1 MALPVTGSHEF
12 RGRISDAEPSEFRRS
27 ARADDGEAFRR
38 AMETM
43 RRGMELAMADRFL
56 SLGVSLDGRES
67 EALETLPGLLPEGA
81 GAGGLDSLRTNM
93 LLTMTGL
100 GGVAGASRRARPA
113 AAVAG
118 TEGAAG
124 LSDDDGLLTVLGE
137 LSKTFESGDRGPGT
151 IGYDARGGTSYG
163 SFQISSRQGSMDRF
177 IEFLDTRAPRLAR
190 RLHAAGPSDT
200 GGTEGRMPRTWR
212 RLAAEDPEGFE
223 SLQREFVSESHY
235 KPALARVLDMT
246 GLTEADLPPALK
258 EVVFSTAVQHGPSG
272 AAAIFRRALNKLEEL
287 GPEAFP
293 RLIET
298 VYSLRA
304 RRFGGS
310 TAHIRAAVATRLEN
324 ERDMALQL
332 LAGGGGAGEIMT

>member
-1 MALPVTGSHEF
+1 MALPVSGSNEF
-12 RGRISDAEPSEFRRS
+12 RGRISDAEPSEIRRS
-27 ARADDGEAFRR
+27 ARTGDGRDFRQV
-38 AMETM
+38 METM

-56 SLGVSLDGRES
+56 SLGVSLDGG
-67 EALETLPGLLPEGA
+67 EAGPGEELSGLAPGLA
-81 GAGGLDSLRTNM
+81 GVSKLDSLKTNM

-100 GGVAGASRRARPA
+100 SQAAPGSRRSRAAAGAGK
-113 AAVAG
+113 AG
-118 TEGAAG
+118 NLAG
-124 LSDDDGLLTVLGE
+124 DDGLLTVLGE
-137 LSKTFESGDRGPGT
+137 LSKSFESGDRGPGT
-151 IGYDARGGTSYG
+151 VGYDARGGTSYG
-163 SFQISSRQGSMDRF
+163 SYQISSRQGSMDNF
-177 IEFLDTRAPRLAR
+177 IEFLDSQAPRLAR
-190 RLHAAGPSDT
+190 RLRAAGPADT
-200 GGTEGRMPRTWR
+200 GSTEGRMPKTWE

-246 GLTEADLPPALK
+246 GLTEADLPPAVK

-272 AAAIFRRALNKLEEL
+272 AAAIFRRALTKLEEL

-310 TAHIRAAVATRLEN
+310 TGHVRAAVATRLEN
-324 ERDMALQL
+324 EKDMALQL
-332 LAGGGGAGEIMT
+332 LAGGGAEQIVT